1 MEKKQINISLVD
13 DEALVNMLLSKYLNA
28 QDSINVISVS
38 NDGSEFIDLLKKSKT
53 LPDIVLLDLRMKNV
67 NGIETIEYI
76 KQNNPDIKII
86 SLSSHY
92 KESNLGYMVKTG
104 VNAFLPKEISPE
116 RLVDVIKEVYHKGF
130 YFSVEQ
136 LEVLRKQI
144 SKTVQ
149 APVLSSVD
157 SISDRELD
165 VLRLIC
171 KQYTNS
177 EIGEKLYISTRTV
190 EGHRNNLYLKTGTK
204 NIAGLIIYAVKNKLV
219 DLEDCMII

>member
-1 MEKKQINISLVD
+1 MQINISLVD
-13 DEALVNMLLSKYLNA
+13 DEALVNMLLSKYLNT

-38 NDGSEFIDLLKKSKT
+38 NDGSEFIDLLKKSES
-53 LPDIVLLDLRMKNV
+53 LPDIVLLDLRMKVV

-76 KQNNPDIKII
+76 KQYHPDIKII

-116 RLVDVIKEVYHKGF
+116 KLVEVIKEVYTKGF
-130 YFSVEQ
+130 YFSIEQ
-136 LEVLRKQI
+136 LDILRKQI

-165 VLRLIC
+165 VLKLIC

-177 EIGEKLYISTRTV
+177 EIGEKLFISTRTV

-219 DLEDCMII
+219 DLEDCMIM